1 MTDRES
7 QQRRSSRRSERGYF
21 LMKADRIEDDAWMS
35 QPEAARYLGIA
46 LTRVGML
53 IANGHLTPAENPA
66 GRAGVTTTASVEA
79 EKTWRANA
87 TIRAKSTRLL
97 KDTINWF

>member
-1 MTDRES
+1 MMREER
-7 QQRRSSRRSERGYF
+7 QQRRSRPRSERGYF
-21 LMKADRIEDDAWMS
+21 LIKADRVEDDAWMS

-66 GRAGVTTTASVEA
+66 GRAGVTTASVEA
-79 EKTWRANA
+79 EETWRANA

>member
-1 MTDRES
+1 MMREER
-7 QQRRSSRRSERGYF
+7 QQRRSRPRSEHGYF
-21 LMKADRIEDDAWMS
+21 LLKADRVEDDAWMS
-35 QPEAARYLGIA
+35 QPEAGRYLGIA

-53 IANGHLTPAENPA
+53 IANGHLTPAENSV
-66 GRAGVTTTASVEA
+66 GQAGVTTASVEA

-87 TIRAKSTRLL
+87 TIRAKFTRLL